1 MNYFAGPITRLVEE
15 LAKLPGIGPKSA
27 QRLAFYILSAPA
39 HVAHD
44 LADAL
49 TEVRDKI
56 KHCSICGNLT
66 DQEPCAI
73 CSDATRNR
81 SLICV
86 VEHPRDVIAIEKTG
100 KFSGFYHVL
109 HGALAP
115 MEGISVEDLNIK
127 SLLPRLQ
134 EQNVQ
139 EIILATN
146 PSIEGDTTAM
156 YLSRLLK
163 PLGIKVT
170 RLAHGLPV
178 GADLE
183 YTDEYTLIKALQGRH
198 EIN

>member
-1 MNYFAGPITRLVEE
+1 MRYYVGPVTRLVEE
-15 LAKLPGIGPKSA
+15 FAKLPGIGPKSA
-27 QRLAFYILSAPA
+27 QRLAFYILGAPSQ
-39 HVAHD
+39 VAHD
-44 LADAL
+44 LAAAL
-49 TEVRDKI
+49 TEVRDNI

-66 DQEPCAI
+66 DEDPCTI
-73 CSDATRNR
+73 CSDSNRNA
-81 SLICV
+81 SLICI

-100 KFSGFYHVL
+100 KFNGLYHVL

-115 MEGISVEDLNIK
+115 MEGIGVEDLNIK
-127 SLLPRLQ
+127 TLLSRIEKQ
-134 EQNVQ
+134 EML

-183 YTDEYTLIKALQGRH
+183 YTDEYTLIKAIQGRH